1 MILDIFENREKTV
14 WSLFKLA
21 ECLGRSLR
29 ENVAL
34 FYIDSDKKK
43 VSYITES
50 ESVIT
55 AHYSVEDTPTITDIT
70 VVGSDVFKE
79 DEGFNALIAEEVH
92 DFVGSLA
99 NNELSEANSSFD
111 DILKLWEY
119 RLKFESVKEKLEE
132 QAQSFDETHSILK
145 TPEISKLTEITPG
158 LVKYLSENQENFET
172 ISEIVN
178 AVKLSDAVSKAF
190 DFTAINK
197 QQLEEQGTYSL
208 KPEIT
213 DSIFN
218 MICKQELVKKE
229 LLESKKSF
237 DVVWATNE
245 KIKTLAGMLF
255 ESDEKIM
262 ESFSDC
268 LSEIPYMS
276 LVSKSTLAKT
286 ITNALSF
293 NDGVAISEKDIKSYA
308 SKLFEMKKPVRAEL
322 VKVLSEEY
330 GINLQN
336 LKETPS
342 FRSLL
347 NTQVVIFEALSRLS
361 PKQSVQKQV
370 LSEVSEM
377 LKYKNGVESIDISD
391 YLCKVFTSAG
401 FLEEAATSE
410 KKKTEKKGD
419 TGVEKYMKPESFN
432 MDKISK
438 DIQNVSKVFDLIK
451 KNMQYNSEEG
461 LEAGTNEESP
471 VAAAPA
477 PQAAPEQAPVAAPEE
492 TPEEAPVA
500 PEQGAMA
507 AQSDD
512 EMLSN
517 LSELESLVN
526 DLAGELG
533 LAANTKE
540 KEDE

>member
-55 AHYSVEDTPTITDIT
+55 AHYSVEDTPTITDIK

-132 QAQSFDETHSILK
+132 RAQSFDETHSILK

-401 FLEEAATSE
+401 FLEEAATAE